1 MNNQVG
7 KAAAKINLAIDVLRK
22 RPDGYHD
29 VVMIMQS
36 VALFDTITIRVVKGD
51 IKITTNSAK
60 IPTDRT
66 NIVYKAA
73 EYLKT
78 KYNVKD
84 GVIINIDKNIPVA
97 AGLAGGSADA
107 AVTLKLLNKAWD
119 LRLSKN
125 ELLEAGKKLGSDVP
139 FCIQGGTALA
149 EGLGERL
156 TPLPGIPDCYILL
169 AKPSVSISTKEVYEG
184 LRMEEIKIRPDIK
197 EMIKCIEEGEL
208 AGIASNMR
216 NVLETVTV
224 RKCPQI
230 EELKSKLVEYG
241 ALGSMM
247 SGSGPTV
254 FGIFK
259 DMASAHNAYDNVK
272 SMVNDI
278 FVVKTIN
285 QTWDFFDTK

>member
-1 MNNQVG
+1 
-7 KAAAKINLAIDVLRK
+7 
-22 RPDGYHD
+22 
-29 VVMIMQS
+29 MQS
-36 VALFDTITIRVVKGD
+36 VALFDTVTIRVVKSD
-51 IKITTNSAK
+51 IKVTTNSAE

-73 EYLKT
+73 EYLKI
-78 KYNVKD
+78 KFNVKN

-149 EGLGERL
+149 EGLGECL

-184 LRMEEIKIRPDIK
+184 LKMEEIKVRPDIE
-197 EMIKCIEEGEL
+197 EMIRCIEEGEL
-208 AGIASNMR
+208 TGIASNMR

-224 RKCPQI
+224 KKCLQI

-254 FGIFK
+254 FGIFR
-259 DMASAHNAYDNVK
+259 DMASAYNAYDNVK

-285 QTWDFFDTK
+285 QTWDFFDAK